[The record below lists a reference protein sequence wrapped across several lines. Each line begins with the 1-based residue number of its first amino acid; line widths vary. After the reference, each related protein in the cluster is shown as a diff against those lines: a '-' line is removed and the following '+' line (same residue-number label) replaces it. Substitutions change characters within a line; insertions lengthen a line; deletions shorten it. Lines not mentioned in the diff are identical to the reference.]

1 MSGFLPLRFTNCKRE
16 HHRATSN
23 YEDPSLGPILQRHDA
38 ESSSLG
44 PILKR
49 HRAENSRPGPLPKSY
64 HAMHGRRRIRA
75 VRKRNEHFQL
85 VKNYA
90 REQADYSLPLTVP
103 HPPSR
108 QESPPT
114 GWLQQLKRK
123 AILWALHPPC
133 FFRRPPIRAERIL
146 RHRAANRRRWIW
158 LQKRE
163 KFFCR
168 GLSFEVVPNSLSQSH
183 DLGLVTQLLPWLGLL
198 LFLNELGCASQSA
211 GVCSITC
218 VSESRAKG
226 LRDAPLPWM
235 EQVLWIS

>member
-23 YEDPSLGPILQRHDA
+23 YEDASLGPMLQRHDA

-49 HRAENSRPGPLPKSY
+49 QRAENSRPGPVPKSY

-90 REQADYSLPLTVP
+90 REQADCSLPLTVP

-133 FFRRPPIRAERIL
+133 FFRRLFAQSESCATEPPIVVDGFGCKKGR
-146 RHRAANRRRWIW
+146 
-158 LQKRE
+158 
-163 KFFCR
+163 
-168 GLSFEVVPNSLSQSH
+168 SFL
-183 DLGLVTQLLPWLGLL
+183 
-198 LFLNELGCASQSA
+198 
-211 GVCSITC
+211 
-218 VSESRAKG
+218 SRAIVRGRTEFAFAK
-226 LRDAPLPWM
+226 
-235 EQVLWIS
+235 S

>member
-44 PILKR
+44 PIPG
-49 HRAENSRPGPLPKSY
+49 AENSK
-64 HAMHGRRRIRA
+64 HGRRRIRA

-90 REQADYSLPLTVP
+90 REQADCSLPLTVP

-123 AILWALHPPC
+123 AILWALHP
-133 FFRRPPIRAERIL
+133 
-146 RHRAANRRRWIW
+146 
-158 LQKRE
+158 
-163 KFFCR
+163 
-168 GLSFEVVPNSLSQSH
+168 
-183 DLGLVTQLLPWLGLL
+183 LL
-198 LFLNELGCASQSA
+198 LFPPPAYSRRANLAPQSRQSSSMDLVA
-211 GVCSITC
+211 KKGEVFL
-218 VSESRAKG
+218 SRAIVRGRTEFAFAK
-226 LRDAPLPWM
+226 
-235 EQVLWIS
+235 S

>member
-1 MSGFLPLRFTNCKRE
+1 MRLAPVQRSSVKYHRAFFIEDVDAKRE
-16 HHRATSN
+16 ARPPCRASYRYALPIANANTTAPPGN
-23 YEDPSLGPILQRHDA
+23 YEDASLGPMLQRHD
-38 ESSSLG
+38 
-44 PILKR
+44 
-49 HRAENSRPGPLPKSY
+49 AENSRPGPVPKSY

-90 REQADYSLPLTVP
+90 REQADCSLPLTVP

-198 LFLNELGCASQSA
+198 LFLNELGCASQS
-211 GVCSITC
+211 
-218 VSESRAKG
+218 R
-226 LRDAPLPWM
+226 RR
-235 EQVLWIS
+235 VLDYVRK